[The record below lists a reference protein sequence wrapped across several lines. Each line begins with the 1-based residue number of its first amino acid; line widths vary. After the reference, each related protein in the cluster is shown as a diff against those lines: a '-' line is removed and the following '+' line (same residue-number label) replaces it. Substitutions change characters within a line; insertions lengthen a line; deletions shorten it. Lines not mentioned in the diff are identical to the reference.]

1 MKIDKLKQD
10 LDVKKYF
17 TIILTFTFCFV
28 FFKGSYGQELK
39 TEKIAEVNMT
49 EDPPTEAG
57 TKIIYPITG
66 GTITGK
72 INGKFLPIGADFGT
86 LISPTNFRLD
96 VRGIIQTVDSVTIYV
111 TFTGYIYSDFGTL
124 ISPTTFKLDVRVI
137 IQTVDSAT
145 IYVTFTGFIHADAET
160 FELLSSD
167 KAGDV
172 SPDKYYFR
180 VNPIFETTSAKYD
193 WLNHTITIGIG
204 TVTEN
209 GVSYEIYAVK

>member
-111 TFTGYIYSDFGTL
+111 TFTGYIYSD
-124 ISPTTFKLDVRVI
+124 
-137 IQTVDSAT
+137 
-145 IYVTFTGFIHADAET
+145 AET
-160 FELLSSD
+160 FNLLSSD
-167 KAGDV
+167 KAKEV

-180 VNPIFETTSAKYD
+180 VNPIFETTSPKYD
-193 WLNHTITIGIG
+193 WLNHTISIGIG

-209 GVSYEIYAVK
+209 GVSYKIYAVK